1 MSGTSTNKGNFYT
14 ENRKFYLDQL
24 DLSEIVADL
33 ENSYRDEGPMA
44 LHSYEEAL
52 RWYDMVL
59 RNAGDICAN
68 FIWPRAEAVD
78 EKGASFHDGVVE
90 WAPETKE
97 NMRMLAQAGYMG
109 GTLPRRYGGLNLP
122 VTINNLIVEMVSQ
135 GDASLMNL
143 FGLQDIAVTLY
154 KFGNEEQK
162 ERVLPKF
169 CRGEVS
175 GSMAL
180 TEPDAGSDLQA
191 VMLKAIEKDGQW
203 YLDGVKRFITNGS
216 GDVSLVLA
224 RSEEG
229 TKGGRGLSMFLYERY
244 RDNNMVVRRIER
256 KLGIH
261 GSPTCELQ
269 FNMAKA
275 ELVGQRKVGLIKY
288 VMSLMNGARLA
299 VSAQAIGIAQAAYE
313 EALRY
318 ANEREQFGQKI
329 VHFPAV
335 FRMLKKMQSEIETSR
350 LLLYHTGLAVDCQDM
365 YERKEHRGEQVKAQL
380 KKAKELADF
389 LTPLSKFTITEMANR
404 VAYDAIQIH
413 GGTGYMKDFPVQR
426 LYRDARIT
434 NIYEG
439 TTQLQVVAA
448 IGSITSGLFFG
459 WLEKAKELPVSDLA
473 DAKKELLRYI
483 ERFAEVTER
492 VKKVENK
499 DFLDY
504 TAGWLVEIAS
514 LVYRFYLYLPVAEK
528 HSEKRDLFT
537 FFRADCDARI
547 DHLIRQCDLALHTY
561 GEKIT
566 SLKEDLLRKHG

>member
-413 GGTGYMKDFPVQR
+413 GGTGYMKDFPVER